1 MSTTGTTAMDWTLE
15 VVVLPVGDLDRA
27 VAFYRDQVGFALDH
41 RTTNEHMDVAQL
53 TPRGSG
59 CSIVVGSITY
69 DPADPPATRAR
80 FQLVVTDL
88 PAARAELADRGVET
102 SEIQQLSPLDGGSF
116 AYLADPDGNEWA
128 IQEVRKHV
136 GAEL

>member
-1 MSTTGTTAMDWTLE
+1 MNYKLE
-15 VVVLPVGDLDRA
+15 VIVLPVTDVDRA
-27 VAFYRDQVGFALDH
+27 RSFYVDKLGFSLDADTVPAPDF
-41 RTTNEHMDVAQL
+41 RVVHM
-53 TPRGSG
+53 TPPGSN
-59 CSIVVGSITY
+59 CSVVVGPVRY

-88 PAARAELADRGVET
+88 PAARKELAERGVET
-102 SEIQQLSPLDGGSF
+102 SEIQELSPLDGGSF

-128 IQEVRKHV
+128 IQEIRDHV

>member
-1 MSTTGTTAMDWTLE
+1 MDYKLE
-15 VVVLPVGDLDRA
+15 VVVLPVTDVDRA
-27 VAFYRDQVGFALDH
+27 KAFYVDRLGFHLDADTEPAPNF
-41 RTTNEHMDVAQL
+41 RVVHM
-53 TPRGSG
+53 TPPGSG
-59 CSIVVGSITY
+59 CSVVVGPLTY
-69 DPADPPATRAR
+69 DPANPPATRAR

-88 PAARAELADRGVET
+88 PAARDELAARGVET
-102 SEIQQLSPLDGGSF
+102 SEIQVLDPRDGGSF